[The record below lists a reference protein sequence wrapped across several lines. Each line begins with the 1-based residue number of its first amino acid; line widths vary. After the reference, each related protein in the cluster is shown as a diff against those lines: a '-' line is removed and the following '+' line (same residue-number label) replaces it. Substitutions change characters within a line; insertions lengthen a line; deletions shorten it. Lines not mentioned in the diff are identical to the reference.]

1 MDPITEHEIRSSFIN
16 CSKGAAQRL
25 AVPVDLA
32 DRPWGDLDFLGWS
45 DPGSSGRCYLVVP
58 EDDHLVGLA
67 LRHATGGPRRAQM
80 CTLCLTTHTGN
91 GVALMAAARAGA
103 PGRRGDTVGIYT
115 CSDLACSLYARG
127 KRSPAAGRS
136 YKEDVDPADRAAR
149 IQARVAAFITRVR

>member
-1 MDPITEHEIRSSFIN
+1 MDPITEPDIRSSFIN
-16 CSKGAAQRL
+16 CSQGAARRL
-25 AVPVDLA
+25 AVPNDLA
-32 DRPWGDLDFLGWS
+32 GRPWADLDFLGWS

-58 EDDHLVGLA
+58 EGDHLVGLA
-67 LRHATGGPRRAQM
+67 LRHPAGGPRRAQM
-80 CTLCLTTHTGN
+80 CTLCLTTHTGG

-127 KRSPAAGRS
+127 KRSPAAGRT

-149 IQARVAAFITRVR
+149 IRERVAAFITRVR

>member
-1 MDPITEHEIRSSFIN
+1 VTT
-16 CSKGAAQRL
+16 GAAT
-25 AVPVDLA
+25 
-32 DRPWGDLDFLGWS
+32 S
-45 DPGSSGRCYLVVP
+45 P
-58 EDDHLVGLA
+58 EEDHLVGLA

-127 KRSPAAGRS
+127 KGSPAAGRS
-136 YKEDVDPADRAAR
+136 YREDVDPADRAAR
-149 IQARVAAFITRVR
+149 IRARIAAFITRVR